1 MFVSTTAAETGAA
14 QPPERL
20 APTLQRDRFATLD
33 ALRGF
38 ALLGVL
44 IVNMLQGYSFV
55 RTGTDEVAAT
65 LIRAF
70 GEGTFYPMF
79 SFLFGLGFALQ
90 LKKGEAALPRFRRRL
105 VVLLGIGLVHGLL
118 IWVGDILFTYAVLGF
133 ILTFFRNLK
142 GRTLLT
148 WALLLWLFS
157 LGIYLLS
164 NFSLGGGL
172 LVPKAEPGEFL
183 APMGDTYL
191 SAVTGRLSTFPL
203 GLLAIFLLGPS
214 VLALFIVGYLVGR
227 KGVPET
233 LENRRFLR
241 RVALTCGVV
250 AAPFTLWSLGVIP
263 FFEEVGW
270 LYVLEFL
277 IASPLLGFAYLAGL
291 ALFAQPLQGFFRLL
305 IPVGQMALS
314 NYLGQSLICTTLFYP
329 YALNLYGKLGAAT
342 TLIVSLV
349 IFALQTV
356 VSRWWLSRYR
366 FGPAEWVW
374 RSLTYGVAQPLRRG
388 ADVEGS
394 TKP

>member
-1 MFVSTTAAETGAA
+1 MSVSTTAAETGAA

-20 APTLQRDRFATLD
+20 APTLQRDRFVTLD

-44 IVNMLQGYSFV
+44 IVNILQGYSFV
-55 RTGTDEVAAT
+55 LTGTDEVAAT

-133 ILTFFRNLK
+133 VLIFFRNLK

-157 LGIYLLS
+157 LGIYLLT
-164 NFSLGGGL
+164 NFSLGGDL
-172 LVPKAEPGEFL
+172 LVPKAELGFL

-203 GLLAIFLLGPS
+203 GLLGIFLLGPS

-227 KGVPET
+227 KGV
-233 LENRRFLR
+233 LEALEDRYFLR

-250 AAPFTLWSLGVIP
+250 AAPFALWFLGVIP

-270 LYVLEFL
+270 LYVLEFSL
-277 IASPLLGFAYLAGL
+277 ASPLLSFAYLAGL
-291 ALFAQPLQGFFRLL
+291 ALFAQPRQGLFRLL

-329 YALNLYGKLGAAT
+329 YAFNLYGKLGAAT
-342 TLIVSLV
+342 TLMINLV
-349 IFALQTV
+349 IFAVQVV

>member
-1 MFVSTTAAETGAA
+1 MFVSTTVAETGRA
-14 QPPERL
+14 QPSDRI
-20 APTLQRDRFATLD
+20 APTLQKDRFVALD

-55 RTGTDEVAAT
+55 RTGADEVVAT

-90 LKKGEAALPRFRRRL
+90 LKKGKAALPRFRRRL

-133 ILTFFRNLK
+133 VLIFFRNLK

-164 NFSLGGGL
+164 NFLLSGDL
-172 LVPKAEPGEFL
+172 LVPKVEPGFL
-183 APMGDTYL
+183 APTGDTYL

-214 VLALFIVGYLVGR
+214 VLALFVVGYLVGR
-227 KGVPET
+227 NGVPET
-233 LENRRFLR
+233 LKNRRFLR
-241 RVALTCGVV
+241 RVAVTCGVV
-250 AAPFTLWSLGVIP
+250 AAPFTLWFLGVIP
-263 FFEEVGW
+263 FFEGVGW
-270 LYVLEFL
+270 LYVLEFFV
-277 IASPLLGFAYLAGL
+277 ASPLLGFAYLAGL
-291 ALFAQPLQGFFRLL
+291 SLFTQPLQSFFKLL

-329 YALNLYGKLGAAT
+329 YAFNLYGKLGAAT
-342 TLIVSLV
+342 TLMISLV
-349 IFALQTV
+349 IFAFQMV

-374 RSLTYGVAQPLRRG
+374 RSLTYSAAQPLRRG
-388 ADVEGS
+388 GR
-394 TKP
+394 